1 MEVDSVSIR
10 TAQRPGVDAEHYDQ
24 ITAEVEEQMKQKGIR
39 GAAVVWMDDVLLGTP
54 TAAEHAAAT
63 RLLYEVSLAHNIKYK
78 PPQQVGLAEVVWAGF
93 RLSPSGH
100 QVALSRMEGIA
111 QWPHPKTRQQLM
123 KLCGWVQWAAQGVK
137 HIAAPPTLLCRHQ

>member
-1 MEVDSVSIR
+1 MCPFGLRNVPAWMQSTMTKV
-10 TAQRPGVDAEHYDQ
+10 
-24 ITAEVEEQMKQKGIR
+24 TAEVEEQMKQKGIR

-93 RLSPSGH
+93 LVSSAGH
-100 QVALSRMEGIA
+100 RVALSRTEGIDRA
-111 QWPHPKTRQQLM
+111 VANPQDE
-123 KLCGWVQWAAQGVK
+123 AAADEALWMGPVGSAGGEA
-137 HIAAPPTLLCRHQ
+137 HCSSPPPLLLGHK